1 MLRWRKERLMAETM
15 ILDRP
20 LPVGSAGKRAS
31 GWWGLMALIVTEASL
46 FGYLLFAYFYLNAQ
60 SGAGAA
66 WPPDGLPDLRM
77 PTINTVLLLSS
88 SVMVWLGER
97 RLRQDRPG
105 AAQAWLVAAVITGA
119 LFVLIQFGEWHK
131 KPYSLSSHVYGSLYF
146 TITGFHLAHVVVG
159 LGVLVLLTVWTRLGY
174 LDHRRHAA
182 LTIGGLYWHF
192 VDAVWLFVF
201 SALYLSPFIFGS
213 QR

>member
-1 MLRWRKERLMAETM
+1 MAET
-15 ILDRP
+15 INLDRP

-31 GWWGLMALIVTEASL
+31 GWWGLLALIVTEASL

-60 SGAGAA
+60 SGAGVA

-77 PTINTVLLLSS
+77 PSINTVLLLSS

-97 RLRQDRPG
+97 RLRGNRPG
-105 AAQAWLVAAVITGA
+105 AAQAWLVAAVVTGA

-131 KPYSLSSHVYGSLYF
+131 KPYGLSSHVYGSLYF

-159 LGVLVLLTVWTRLGY
+159 LGILAMLTVWTRLGY
-174 LDHRRHAA
+174 LDHRRYAA

-201 SALYLSPFIFGS
+201 GALYLSPFIFGS
-213 QR
+213 PR